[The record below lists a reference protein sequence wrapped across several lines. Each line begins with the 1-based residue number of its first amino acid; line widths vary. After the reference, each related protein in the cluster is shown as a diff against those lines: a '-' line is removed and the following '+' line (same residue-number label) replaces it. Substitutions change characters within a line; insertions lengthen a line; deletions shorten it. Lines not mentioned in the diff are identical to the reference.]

1 MAAAKAIRELD
12 PRRCSEIIDEIV
24 RLEKKL
30 FPKHESL
37 ARNFHDELQKTNTG
51 LLYMKFSEED
61 DGEIVGYVMYSWI
74 SSLCASITKL
84 AVKENYRRQGYGEA
98 LLKAAIQKCRT
109 RRIQRV
115 CLHVDPT
122 RTPAVSLY
130 QKLGFQID
138 ELVKSYY
145 SSDRN
150 AFRMY
155 VDFTDDS

>member
-1 MAAAKAIRELD
+1 MEAAKGIRELD
-12 PRRCSEIIDEIV
+12 PRKCSEIIEEIV
-24 RLEKKL
+24 RMEKKL

-37 ARNFHDELQKTNTG
+37 ARNFHEELQKKNSG
-51 LLYMKFSEED
+51 LLYMKFGEE
-61 DGEIVGYVMYSWI
+61 EEEVVGYVMFSWI

-84 AVKENYRRQGYGEA
+84 AVKENYRRRGFGEA
-98 LLKAAIQKCRT
+98 LLSAAIQKCRT

-122 RTPAVSLY
+122 RTPAVRLY
-130 QKLGFQID
+130 QKLGFQVD

-155 VDFTDDS
+155 IDFNDEN